1 MMRLLFLGRAAA
13 LALLL
18 SVSVC
23 PGARAADRVRLAVLP
38 FLSQAPIFIALE
50 EGHFAREG
58 IEIDRVSL
66 QSSYLAIP
74 GLMAGEL
81 DAAIPQASAG
91 LFNAIARGGAARYVA
106 PGVVLGA
113 GGCSYAAFYG
123 RGPTLAAMAD
133 GSARQLSVAADALA
147 FEGFLV
153 DLMRGW
159 PGASRLSFLHREMPV
174 QAQQAALASGAL
186 DLAFTSEPW
195 LTRFD
200 DARLGRVFAGAEELL
215 PEAQYTGLML
225 SRRLLEERP
234 ELGQRFTRAFA
245 AAVRQ
250 YNEGKTARNLD
261 IVARG
266 TRLPPDQL
274 MRACWPFIPADGVVR
289 TEGLMRFQAWLHG
302 KRAIDR
308 ILPASDLVA
317 APRP

>member
-1 MMRLLFLGRAAA
+1 MRLTTNGRVAA

-18 SVSVC
+18 WIWA
-23 PGARAADRVRLAVLP
+23 GAGAQAADKVRLVVLP

-58 IEIDRVSL
+58 LEIERVSL

-106 PGVVLGA
+106 PGVVLSQA
-113 GGCSYAAFYG
+113 GCSYAAFYG
-123 RGPTLAAMAD
+123 SGMTLAEMAN
-133 GSARQLSVAADALA
+133 GSARQVSVAADALA

-153 DLMRGW
+153 DLMRRL
-159 PGASRLSFLHREMPV
+159 PGAGRLTFVHREMPV
-174 QAQQAALASGAL
+174 QAQQSALASRAL

-200 DARLGRVFAGAEELL
+200 DARLGRVVVGGEQLL

-225 SRRLLEERP
+225 SRRLLAEQP
-234 ELGQRFTRAFA
+234 ELGQRFTRAFT

-250 YNEGKTARNLD
+250 YNEGKTSRNID

-274 MRACWPFIPADGVVR
+274 ARACWPSIPADGVVR
-289 TEGLMRFQAWLHG
+289 TEGLMQFQAWLHER
-302 KRAIDR
+302 RAIDR
-308 ILPASDLVA
+308 IVPAFDLVA
-317 APRP
+317 MPRP